1 MTTTGVAS
9 AWTVY
14 PDGSIALQAA
24 ISATGRDIPLAKIG
38 YTMEL
43 PAAYSNAESYGRGPE
58 ENYPDRKTGSFL
70 GRYSRAV
77 PDFFE
82 PYAKPQDMA
91 NREDVSWVALRD
103 ASGSGVLFAGLGRM
117 SATVLPYS
125 ADELAAAA
133 HPTDLPASPGR
144 TRLDLDAAVL
154 GLGGASCG
162 PIPIERDIV
171 KAGAAHHFGFVIRPL
186 GAKADAAELARVS
199 VEID

>member
-1 MTTTGVAS
+1 
-9 AWTVY
+9 
-14 PDGSIALQAA
+14 
-24 ISATGRDIPLAKIG
+24 
-38 YTMEL
+38 
-43 PAAYSNAESYGRGPE
+43 
-58 ENYPDRKTGSFL
+58 
-70 GRYSRAV
+70 
-77 PDFFE
+77 
-82 PYAKPQDMA
+82 MA

-103 ASGSGVLFAGLGRM
+103 ESGSGVLFAGLGRM

-171 KAGAAHHFGFVIRPL
+171 RAGAARTFGFVIRPL
-186 GAKADAAELARVS
+186 GARADAAELARVS
-199 VEID
+199 SNEKAPVIFLPKPPG